1 MNKPVI
7 FLAGLALAGAGAA
20 GGYFY
25 AKKQL
30 HDEYEQRLND
40 ETEKLREKYY
50 KIGVDREDDVKAR
63 LVELR
68 ETKEYLE
75 DMITFVKKNHNI
87 GDIYED
93 MAIYRANNEPPEES
107 LASEYIPYEQIAK
120 EYNTCQD
127 GEKPKDP
134 RKRSPEEEKLDEE
147 REEVEEEVDDII
159 ANLPDDEEQDEPYFI
174 TEQMFFDNV
183 YDNDQTSVSYF
194 PVDNLVVDDHDSIL
208 DNTDFLFGDLL
219 DSLDRDHEDVYYIRN
234 NGRKLD
240 IEVVIVKS
248 SFEEVVGGF

>member
-7 FLAGLALAGAGAA
+7 FLAGLCLAGAGAA

-30 HDEYEQRLND
+30 HDEYEERLND

-63 LVELR
+63 MVELQ

-75 DMITFVKKNHNI
+75 DMITFVKKRHNI

-93 MAIYRANNEPPEES
+93 MSIFRANNEEPEHTDID
-107 LASEYIPYEQIAK
+107 EYIPYEKISK
-120 EYNTCQD
+120 EDKDCQD
-127 GEKPKDP
+127 EAPNGPWKKSAVAEKL
-134 RKRSPEEEKLDEE
+134 EEERK
-147 REEVEEEVDDII
+147 EVEEEVDDII

-174 TEQMFFDNV
+174 TDQMFFDNV

-194 PVDNLVVDDHDSIL
+194 PVDDLVVDDHDSIL

-240 IEVVIVKS
+240 IEVLIVKS

>member
-1 MNKPVI
+1 MNKAVI

-50 KIGVDREDDVKAR
+50 KIGVEREDDVKAR

-75 DMITFVKKNHNI
+75 DMITFVKKRHDI

-93 MAIYRANNEPPEES
+93 MAIFRANNEEPEG
-107 LASEYIPYEQIAK
+107 ADIDEYIPYEKIAK
-120 EYNTCQD
+120 EDKTCQD
-127 GEKPKDP
+127 DEEPKGP
-134 RKRSPEEEKLDEE
+134 WKRSRVAEKLDKE

-174 TEQMFFDNV
+174 TERMFCDNV
-183 YDNDQTSVSYF
+183 YGNEQTSVSYF

-240 IEVVIVKS
+240 IEVLIVKS

>member
-7 FLAGLALAGAGAA
+7 FLAGLCLAGAGAA

-30 HDEYEQRLND
+30 HDEYEERLND

-50 KIGVDREDDVKAR
+50 NIGVDREDDVKAR
-63 LVELR
+63 LVELQ

-75 DMITFVKKNHNI
+75 DMITFVKKRHNI

-93 MAIYRANNEPPEES
+93 MAIFRANNEEPEDS
-107 LASEYIPYEQIAK
+107 DIDEYIPYEKIAK
-120 EYNTCQD
+120 EDQ
-127 GEKPKDP
+127 KPKGP
-134 RKRSPEEEKLDEE
+134 WKRSPVEEKLDEE
-147 REEVEEEVDDII
+147 REEVEEEVNDII
-159 ANLPDDEEQDEPYFI
+159 ANLPDDEEQDDPYFI

-183 YDNDQTSVSYF
+183 YDNEQTSVSYF
-194 PVDNLVVDDHDSIL
+194 PVDKLVVDDHDSIL

-219 DSLDRDHEDVYYIRN
+219 DCLDRDHDDVYYIRN
-234 NGRKLD
+234 NGKKLD
-240 IEVVIVKS
+240 IEVIIVKS

>member
-7 FLAGLALAGAGAA
+7 FLAGLCLAGAGAA

-30 HDEYEQRLND
+30 HDEYEERLND

-50 KIGVDREDDVKAR
+50 RIGVDREDDVKAR
-63 LVELR
+63 LVELQ

-75 DMITFVKKNHNI
+75 DMITFVKKRHNI

-93 MAIYRANNEPPEES
+93 MAIFRANNEEPEDS
-107 LASEYIPYEQIAK
+107 DIDEYIPYEKIAK
-120 EYNTCQD
+120 ED
-127 GEKPKDP
+127 KKPKGP
-134 RKRSPEEEKLDEE
+134 WKRSPVEEKLDEE
-147 REEVEEEVDDII
+147 REEVEEEVNDII

-174 TEQMFFDNV
+174 TDQMFFDNV

-219 DSLDRDHEDVYYIRN
+219 DSLDRNHEDVYYIRN

-240 IEVVIVKS
+240 IEVIIVKS

>member
-7 FLAGLALAGAGAA
+7 FLAGLCLAGAGAA

-30 HDEYEQRLND
+30 HDEYEERLND

-50 KIGVDREDDVKAR
+50 NIGVDREDDVKAR
-63 LVELR
+63 LVELQ

-75 DMITFVKKNHNI
+75 DMITFVKKRHNI

-93 MAIYRANNEPPEES
+93 MAIFRANNEEPEDS
-107 LASEYIPYEQIAK
+107 AIDEYIPYEKIAK
-120 EYNTCQD
+120 ED
-127 GEKPKDP
+127 KKPKGP
-134 RKRSPEEEKLDEE
+134 WKRSPVEEKLDEE
-147 REEVEEEVDDII
+147 REEVEEEVNDII

-174 TEQMFFDNV
+174 TDQMFFDNV

-208 DNTDFLFGDLL
+208 DNTDFLFGGLL

-240 IEVVIVKS
+240 IEVIIVKS

>member
-1 MNKPVI
+1 
-7 FLAGLALAGAGAA
+7 
-20 GGYFY
+20 
-25 AKKQL
+25 
-30 HDEYEQRLND
+30 
-40 ETEKLREKYY
+40 
-50 KIGVDREDDVKAR
+50 
-63 LVELR
+63 
-68 ETKEYLE
+68 
-75 DMITFVKKNHNI
+75 MITFVKKRHNI

-93 MAIYRANNEPPEES
+93 MSIFRANNEEPED
-107 LASEYIPYEQIAK
+107 ADVDEYIPYEKIAK
-120 EYNTCQD
+120 EEACQD
-127 GEKPKDP
+127 GEKPEDP

-240 IEVVIVKS
+240 VEVVIVKS

>member
-20 GGYFY
+20 VGYFY

-63 LVELR
+63 LVELQ

-93 MAIYRANNEPPEES
+93 MAIFQANNEPPEDVDVD
-107 LASEYIPYEQIAK
+107 EYIPYEKISK
-120 EYNTCQD
+120 EEQTCQD
-127 GEKPKDP
+127 EDPKGP
-134 RKRSPEEEKLDEE
+134 WKRSPKEEKLDEE
-147 REEVEEEVDDII
+147 REEVEEEVNDIL

-174 TEQMFFDNV
+174 TDQMFFDNV